1 MDPFIYLVVA
11 GVDVWVGDG
20 VESHHTCLVLSRPL
34 AHLLLTP
41 PSPNRPRPATGM
53 LGKIQS
59 TMRRL
64 GTMSEE
70 ELGRCA
76 ALEAAVAVAAA
87 KMREEDVPLDDVPDE
102 FLDPLLCSIMKD
114 PVRLPTSNYVMDRAS
129 IEQHLL
135 NQTTDPFNRQPLK
148 VEDLV
153 ALPEMKAQIETWVAE
168 AKAKRKAAAQG

>member
-1 MDPFIYLVVA
+1 
-11 GVDVWVGDG
+11 
-20 VESHHTCLVLSRPL
+20 
-34 AHLLLTP
+34 
-41 PSPNRPRPATGM
+41 M